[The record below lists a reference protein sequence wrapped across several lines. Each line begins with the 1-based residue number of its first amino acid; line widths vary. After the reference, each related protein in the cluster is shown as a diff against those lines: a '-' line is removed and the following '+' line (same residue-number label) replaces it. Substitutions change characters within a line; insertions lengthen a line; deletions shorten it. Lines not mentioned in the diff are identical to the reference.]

1 MSNNIILKSYSQVK
15 TRKIDWIW
23 EPYIASGKLTVLQGD
38 PGVGKSTLALVL
50 CSVLASGENLYKI
63 SGIKNGI
70 FTVIYQ
76 STEDSPEDTIKPKL
90 NKLKAKSSNILYVEN
105 DDEINLNNNS
115 LENVINKSNAK
126 LLILDPIQSFFKDG
140 ENMNTASSV
149 RKVLTNISK
158 IANKTNCGILMI
170 GHLNKAE
177 NVKDLY
183 RGLGS
188 IDFTAIARSVLYLK
202 KDETNPKIR
211 IMYQIKNSL
220 SIEGDPQA
228 YRLDDKSGIAWLG
241 TYNDVDIDTYAD
253 VEKNYSAKDILLKLF
268 DDKELIEVNYIK
280 QIAEEN
286 NISFRTFVRAKKELE
301 IDSVRENN
309 KWYWKY

>member
-1 MSNNIILKSYSQVK
+1 
-15 TRKIDWIW
+15 
-23 EPYIASGKLTVLQGD
+23 
-38 PGVGKSTLALVL
+38 
-50 CSVLASGENLYKI
+50 
-63 SGIKNGI
+63 
-70 FTVIYQ
+70 
-76 STEDSPEDTIKPKL
+76 
-90 NKLKAKSSNILYVEN
+90 
-105 DDEINLNNNS
+105 
-115 LENVINKSNAK
+115 
-126 LLILDPIQSFFKDG
+126 
-140 ENMNTASSV
+140 MNTASSV
-149 RKVLTNISK
+149 RKVLNNISK

-220 SIEGDPQA
+220 SVEGIPQA
-228 YRLDDKSGIAWLG
+228 YRLEEKGTIAWLG
-241 TYNDVDIDTYAD
+241 AYSELDIESSKDID
-253 VEKNYSAKDILLKLF
+253 KNYSAKDILLKLF

-286 NISFRTFVRAKKELE
+286 NILNLTSFNLK
-301 IDSVRENN
+301 NN
-309 KWYWKY
+309 NQGKRL

>member
-1 MSNNIILKSYSQVK
+1 MPANIILKSYNQVK
-15 TRKIDWIW
+15 TRKIDWLW

-63 SGIKNGI
+63 SGIKVGTYN
-70 FTVIYQ
+70 VIYQ

-90 NKLKAKSSNILYVEN
+90 NKLKAKTSNILYVEN
-105 DDEINLNNNS
+105 DEELNLNNNS
-115 LENVINKSNAK
+115 LEEAIIKSNAK
-126 LLILDPIQSFFKDG
+126 LLILDPIQSFFKEG
-140 ENMNTASSV
+140 ENMNAASSV
-149 RKVLTNISK
+149 RKVLNNISK

-220 SIEGDPQA
+220 SVEGAPQA
-228 YRLDDKSGIAWLG
+228 YRLEEKGTIAWLG
-241 TYNDVDIDTYAD
+241 AYSELDIESSKDID
-253 VEKNYSAKDILLKLF
+253 KNYSAKDILLKLF

-286 NISFRTFVRAKKELE
+286 NISFRTFVRAKKDLE